1 LLIPDI
7 DAYLQNTVQK
17 GQRTTLDGHP
27 GRSTFDAK
35 NAVVNPARAEGVT
48 FERAAVAQIL
58 NVTERYPYFLQQW
71 AHEAWNVAGD
81 DVIKASDVITAHN
94 NAIAVLD
101 ESFFKVRFDR
111 CTPSEKKY
119 MRALAEP
126 GAGAHRSGDIAT
138 ILKVKTTS
146 VAPTR
151 SNLIKKGMIYSPS
164 HGDTAFTVPLFD
176 QYMKRAIPKL

>member
-1 LLIPDI
+1 
-7 DAYLQNTVQK
+7 LQNTVQK

-138 ILKVKTTS
+138 ILKVKTIR